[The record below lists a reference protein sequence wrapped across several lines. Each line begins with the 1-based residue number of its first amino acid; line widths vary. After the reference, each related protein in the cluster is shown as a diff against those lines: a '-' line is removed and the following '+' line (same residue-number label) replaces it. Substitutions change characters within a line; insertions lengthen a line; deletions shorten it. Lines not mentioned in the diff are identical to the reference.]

1 MKGFVMEIIA
11 QTVDGVIIS
20 ATTKEVKKI
29 LRSVTGDSVEKLNI
43 GQKIPAIDYA
53 ASITKVKDLN
63 DNYEFTQLRSRV
75 KSFTKEF
82 EKLEGSIEQASLIDV

>member
-1 MKGFVMEIIA
+1 MEIIA
-11 QTVDGVIIS
+11 KTETGVIIS
-20 ATTKEVKKI
+20 ATTKEVKEI
-29 LRSVTGDSVEKLNI
+29 LRSVTGETVEKVNI
-43 GQKIPAIDYA
+43 GKKIPAIDYA

-82 EKLEGSIEQASLIDV
+82 DKLENSIEQASSIDV